1 MAARYPERSGRGGEG
16 SRGSRVRGL
25 VRSGAAHVRRWIFW
39 PHTVRGW
46 WATLARDLEPAVVY
60 HACGSLA
67 IAPALA
73 ARRRD
78 AAAGRRSVVIYDAI
92 DDALAGNWV
101 LGMPPPIRAVHRA
114 RERRWA
120 RSADAR
126 TTVNEALAGRLRD
139 AWGVADPPLVLP
151 NYPERTGDP
160 DAPAPDRIRGAL
172 GLPASTRIVE
182 FQGRL
187 APNLG
192 LDEAAEAILRVPDA
206 ALAVIGF
213 GRWAERSRERDV
225 DPRFAGRHFTLPPV
239 HPDEL
244 LDWMSSAD
252 VALVPLPPV
261 SANQRASTPNKFWEA
276 IAAGTPLVV
285 GPGLEVMD
293 RLVTEHRL
301 GAVARALE
309 PDDLASAIRSI
320 LDRPPEQ
327 RAAERRRIRIL
338 AAERFSWSAVAS
350 TYRALVRERVEHASR
365 SAPAQP

>member
-1 MAARYPERSGRGGEG
+1 
-16 SRGSRVRGL
+16 
-25 VRSGAAHVRRWIFW
+25 
-39 PHTVRGW
+39 
-46 WATLARDLEPAVVY
+46 
-60 HACGSLA
+60 
-67 IAPALA
+67 
-73 ARRRD
+73 
-78 AAAGRRSVVIYDAI
+78 VIYDAI

-206 ALAVIGF
+206 ALAGSGF
-213 GRWAERSRERDV
+213 GRWAERSRDRDV

-293 RLVTEHRL
+293 RLVTEHGL
-301 GAVARALE
+301 GAVARSLE

-320 LDRPPEQ
+320 VDRPPEQ

-338 AAERFSWSAVAS
+338 AAERFSWPVVAS
-350 TYRALVRERVEHASR
+350 AYRALVRERVDRASR
-365 SAPAQP
+365 TASTGR